1 MASTDEVK
9 ISFNFTSLG
18 NGNNR
23 ISSHIP
29 WGNGVTFFDQGPCC
43 GNPARLR
50 GTLPITLNETYL
62 WQYIGLPALQSVIR
76 NGDTT
81 LTDGGAGV
89 YNNLNSQFSLGGRI
103 GSTALHHHGHFYEA
117 IFYQSELNNAQR
129 RILVSYLAAKWDR
142 TLPGGVDFADVYEGD
157 STANGNYD
165 FFVGG
170 IGRDDGSQSIGTS
183 QGLTITDNNFFE

>member
-1 MASTDEVK
+1 M
-9 ISFNFTSLG
+9 
-18 NGNNR
+18 
-23 ISSHIP
+23 
-29 WGNGVTFFDQGPCC
+29 
-43 GNPARLR
+43 
-50 GTLPITLNETYL
+50 
-62 WQYIGLPALQSVIR
+62 
-76 NGDTT
+76 

-89 YNNLNSQFSLGGRI
+89 YNNLNSQFSLEGRI
-103 GSTALHHHGHFYEA
+103 GSTALHHHGHLYEA